1 MHKQMLRYCQVVI
14 RATGLVRAC
23 LSSWEVCVRGRLS
36 LWFMLPNFIYIRCLV
51 IHVVVWSWYLQDPSA
66 ATWLA
71 LIFAWD
77 VVGNVGC
84 ELFPLT
90 WMLNKAIINPTRF
103 DSKNYPIVILL
114 LMLTQLSTVVLCV
127 RFLCLD
133 IRYDIF
139 CSCKTPN
146 NCDAFLWFAETRSYT
161 CLSFERLWGH
171 C

>member
-1 MHKQMLRYCQVVI
+1 
-14 RATGLVRAC
+14 
-23 LSSWEVCVRGRLS
+23 
-36 LWFMLPNFIYIRCLV
+36 MLPNFIYICCLV
-51 IHVVVWSWYLQDPSA
+51 IHVFVWSWYLQDPSA

-71 LIFAWD
+71 LRFAWD

-146 NCDAFLWFAETRSYT
+146 NCDASLCLLRHVLIRVFLWASLGALLRPPTNCDAVFFI
-161 CLSFERLWGH
+161 CF
-171 C
+171 